1 MEPSHVDKPV
11 RGTERQRAGSLV
23 VFSDDWGRHPSSC
36 QHLVRHLLS
45 QFPVLWIN
53 TIGLRQPRLDWF
65 TAVRGWEKV
74 RQWLCHPRRSR
85 AMGDE
90 AAQNPRVLNPIM
102 WPSIR
107 FRWERRLNCVL
118 LRRQLTGEISKL
130 PRPRVLVTTIPL
142 VADLIGHL
150 PVDRWVYYCVD
161 DFRQWPGMAGQV
173 IAEQEVTLVRAAD
186 LVIAAGQRLAQH
198 IAELGKT
205 PHILTH
211 GVDLEIWASPVP
223 GPIPE
228 AVLQQTRDLEKP
240 WIVFWG
246 STDWRMDTDF
256 LTALANRLNRG
267 TIVLVGPVT
276 DCDPVLR
283 KLPRLVLLGPVPYPV
298 LPWFAQQAAV
308 LIMPYRRGGG
318 MEELEPL
325 KLREFLATD
334 RPIVVR
340 DLPANRLWQDALDL
354 VDIPEEFAARV
365 LLRIEEGVPAF
376 QLAARARVQE
386 EGWPAKA
393 RQFAAWLFPEASA
406 SS

>member
-1 MEPSHVDKPV
+1 MDSHPAHEQPGKT
-11 RGTERQRAGSLV
+11 GTPKAGSLI

-36 QHLVRHLLS
+36 QHLIRHLLS
-45 QFPVLWIN
+45 QFPVLWVN
-53 TIGLRQPRLDWF
+53 TIGMRQPRLDWF
-65 TAVRGWEKV
+65 TVVRGWEKL
-74 RQWLCHPRRSR
+74 RQWFRHPWRSH
-85 AMGDE
+85 AKWHE
-90 AAQNPRVLNPIM
+90 VAQNPQVLNPIM

-107 FRWERRLNCVL
+107 FRWERRLNGVL
-118 LRRQLTGEISKL
+118 LRRQLTGPISKL

-142 VADLIGHL
+142 VADLISHL

-161 DFRQWPGMAGQV
+161 DFRQWPTMAGRV

-186 LVIAAGQRLAQH
+186 VVIAAGQRLAQH
-198 IAELGKT
+198 IGELGRT

-211 GVDLEIWASPVP
+211 GVDLEMWTKPVES
-223 GPIPE
+223 PIPE
-228 AVLQQTRDLEKP
+228 VILQQTRHLEKP

-246 STDWRMDTDF
+246 SIDWRMDADF
-256 LTALANRLNRG
+256 VAALANRLNRG
-267 TIVLVGPVT
+267 TVLLIGPVI

-283 KLPRLVLLGPVPYPV
+283 KLPRVVLLGSVPYPV

-340 DLPANRLWQDALDL
+340 DLPGNRLWQDALDL
-354 VDIPEEFAARV
+354 VDTAEEFVAHV
-365 LLRIEEGVPAF
+365 LLRIEKGVPPSH
-376 QLAARARVQE
+376 LAARARVQE

-393 RQFAAWLFPEASA
+393 RQFAAWLFPEVSV